1 MEAEGIITMQ
11 RFAGIKR
18 NVKFSPN
25 HRGNDSA
32 IFNLTVD
39 RLKEMGHEVNVYS
52 EEELLAAETLS
63 EDCVFSMA
71 RSKKL
76 VKKLQKLQKEK
87 LVINS
92 AFGVEQCFRTNMTKK
107 LISNGVPYPK
117 SVIVPTENPGEE
129 LFAQLGSNGFWLKR
143 GDFHAIHKE
152 DVSFAPG
159 VACGI
164 EILKEFQLRSIGEA
178 VISEHL
184 YGDLVKFYG
193 VKDSGFFYWFY
204 PAEFNHSK
212 FNAEAINGAAH
223 YYKFD
228 EEVLKQHCTK
238 AAEAL
243 DVHIYG
249 GDAVIAPD
257 GRMHIIDFNDWP
269 SFAPCRDEAAIHIA
283 QCIHREAAKLV
294 AANGG
299 Q

>member
-1 MEAEGIITMQ
+1 MQ

-32 IFNLTVD
+32 IFNLTVE
-39 RLKEMGHEVNVYS
+39 RLKEMGHEVNEYS
-52 EEELLAAETLS
+52 EEEFLSAEKIS

-71 RSKKL
+71 RSKKV

-92 AFGVEQCFRTNMTKK
+92 AFGVEQCFRTNMTNK
-107 LISNGVPYPK
+107 LISNCIPYPK
-117 SVIVPTENPGEE
+117 SIVVPTENPEA
-129 LFAQLGSNGFWLKR
+129 LFEKLCCKVFWLKR

-152 DVSFAPG
+152 DVSFAPNTS
-159 VACGI
+159 VAI
-164 EILKEFQLRSIGEA
+164 EILKEFHLRGINEA

-193 VKDSGFFYWFY
+193 VRGSNFFYWFY

-212 FNAEAINGAAH
+212 FNAEAINGAAN
-223 YYKFD
+223 YYTFD
-228 EEVLKQHCTK
+228 EGLLKQYCGK

-243 DVHIYG
+243 GVHIYG
-249 GDAVIAPD
+249 GDAVIASD
-257 GRMHIIDFNDWP
+257 GSMHIIDFNDWP
-269 SFAPCRDEAAIHIA
+269 SFAPCRDEAATHIA
-283 QCIHREAAKLV
+283 QCIHNEAAKLV
-294 AANGG
+294 AAKGG

>member
-1 MEAEGIITMQ
+1 MQ

-32 IFNLTVD
+32 IFNLTVE
-39 RLKEMGHEVNVYS
+39 RLKEMGHEVNEYS
-52 EEELLAAETLS
+52 EEEFLSAEKIS

-71 RSKKL
+71 RSKKV

-92 AFGVEQCFRTNMTKK
+92 AFGVEQCFRTNMTNK
-107 LISNGVPYPK
+107 LISNGIPYPK
-117 SVIVPTENPGEE
+117 SIVVPTENPEA
-129 LFAQLGSNGFWLKR
+129 LFEKLCCKVFWLKR

-152 DVSFAPG
+152 DVSFAPNTS
-159 VACGI
+159 VAI
-164 EILKEFQLRSIGEA
+164 EILKEFHLRGINEA

-193 VKDSGFFYWFY
+193 VRGSNFFYWFY

-212 FNAEAINGAAH
+212 FNAEAINGAAN
-223 YYKFD
+223 YYTFD
-228 EEVLKQHCTK
+228 EGLLKQYCGK

-243 DVHIYG
+243 GVHIYG
-249 GDAVIAPD
+249 GDAVIASD
-257 GRMHIIDFNDWP
+257 GSMHIIDFNDWP
-269 SFAPCRDEAAIHIA
+269 SFAPCRDEAATHIA
-283 QCIHREAAKLV
+283 QCIHNEAAKLV
-294 AANGG
+294 AAKGG